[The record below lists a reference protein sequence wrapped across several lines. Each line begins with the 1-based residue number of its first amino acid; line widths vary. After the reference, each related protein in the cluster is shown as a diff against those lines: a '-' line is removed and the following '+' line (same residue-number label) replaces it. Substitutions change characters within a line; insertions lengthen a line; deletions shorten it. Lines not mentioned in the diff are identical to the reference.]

1 MVLIVDDEREL
12 RQTLAEYLEASGFEV
27 AQA

>member
-12 RQTLAEYLEASGFEV
+12 RETLAEYLEVRGFKV